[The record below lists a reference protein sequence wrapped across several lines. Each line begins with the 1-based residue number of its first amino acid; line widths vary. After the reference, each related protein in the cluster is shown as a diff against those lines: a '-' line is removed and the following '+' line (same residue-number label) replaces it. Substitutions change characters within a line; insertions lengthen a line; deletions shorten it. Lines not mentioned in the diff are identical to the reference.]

1 MNIFAWNVTIDWNK
15 VIEGLD
21 FDYVQNL
28 SKTWDKVVFFFWDTE
43 LNKSSEIIEMLREK
57 LWEIKNHD
65 ISVSTE
71 DKMELLNSTYEE
83 WVYELATFE
92 WEQVDF
98 NEIVERF
105 WDFDEVV
112 SIREAEISSKFWNKV
127 IKVDFIY

>member
-1 MNIFAWNVTIDWNK
+1 MNIFAWNVTLDWNK
-15 VIEGLD
+15 IIDWLD

-43 LNKSSEIIEMLREK
+43 LSKSSEILEMLREK

-71 DKMELLNSTYEE
+71 DKMELVNSTYEE

-98 NEIVERF
+98 DEIMDRF

-112 SIREAEISSKFWNKV
+112 SVRESEISSKFWNKV